1 MSAPQTTSRFMIQ
14 SNFDSQKTL
23 RNSLLSV
30 VKYVNNHL
38 TKFGHFKE
46 VAVTNDIASLAGRY
60 FLDFS

>member
-1 MSAPQTTSRFMIQ
+1 MIQ
-14 SNFDSQKTL
+14 SNFDSQKSL